1 MIAQVSYA
9 FSKTKI
15 MKPFRH
21 LLSSKVPLAWSPELN
36 TAFQASKK
44 EIIEHCELGVRSF
57 NPSPFNLPSYRLKQ
71 IRDRIMVVPKTLPL
85 PCPSPRRRPPVL

>member
-1 MIAQVSYA
+1 MIAQVFYA
-9 FSKTKI
+9 FSKTEI
-15 MKPFRH
+15 MMPICH
-21 LLSSKVPLAWSPELN
+21 LLSRKVPFAWSPKLE

-44 EIIEHCELGVRSF
+44 EIIQQCKLGVRSF

-85 PCPSPRRRPPVL
+85 PCPSPRRRPRLL